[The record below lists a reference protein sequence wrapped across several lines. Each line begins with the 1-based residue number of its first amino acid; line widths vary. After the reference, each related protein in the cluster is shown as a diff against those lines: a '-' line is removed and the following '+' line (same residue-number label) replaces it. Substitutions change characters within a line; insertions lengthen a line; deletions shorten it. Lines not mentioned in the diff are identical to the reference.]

1 MMKLVK
7 LALVVG
13 ALAAVW
19 AFVPVGDR
27 TLSERWRAAGS
38 AERFAERSWAE
49 LREAFR
55 DEPTAPAKTKPPGA
69 TPRPQSQARAK
80 PGRDARPAEGHTDAD
95 RRALDQILAE
105 RLKN

>member
-1 MMKLVK
+1 MTKLVK
-7 LALVVG
+7 LALAVG
-13 ALAAVW
+13 AIAAVW

-55 DEPTAPAKTKPPGA
+55 DEPATPSKAPPRP

-80 PGRDARPAEGHTDAD
+80 PGRDARPAEAHTDAD

>member
-1 MMKLVK
+1 MTKLLK
-7 LALVVG
+7 LALAAG
-13 ALAAVW
+13 AIAAVW

-55 DEPTAPAKTKPPGA
+55 DEPAAPSKTPPLK

-80 PGRDARPAEGHTDAD
+80 PGREARPAEGHTDAD
-95 RRALDQILAE
+95 RRALDQIVAE